1 MGLGNF
7 FSSIGSGISSV
18 CSAIGS
24 AFSSVGSVVA
34 GGAIA
39 LFSPFKKLEIAIT
52 IIQIVGAIVSSIAEM
67 LGLKP
72 EKEAPEELGAKAQEA
87 EMKLEDFEST
97 EKYIEYLRNEVK
109 LDKEKFENMSTTEK
123 SMCTAV
129 GISLYSKNI
138 EEKTGI
144 TLSPEFLIKAGQL
157 DMNAKEVKAY
167 MDSFKE
173 NGFTNMKY
181 MGDFLTGKLD
191 EKTDLKVESAIAQS
205 FKAINPNMSERDIQF
220 KLGDM
225 RAKALNTEEN

>member
-1 MGLGNF
+1 MGF
-7 FSSIGSGISSV
+7 WSSVSSCVSSV

-34 GGAIA
+34 GGAAA
-39 LFSPFKKLEIAIT
+39 LFSPFKKLEMAIN
-52 IIQIVGAIVSSIAEM
+52 IIQVIGVIVSGIAEM

-72 EKEAPEELGAKAQEA
+72 NEETPEELGAKAQEA
-87 EMKLEDFEST
+87 EKKLENFEST

-109 LDKEKFENMSTTEK
+109 LDKEKFENMSAVEK

-129 GISLYSKNI
+129 GVSLYSKNI

-157 DMNAKEVKAY
+157 HMNSKEVKAY

-181 MGDFLTGKLD
+181 MGDFLTGRLD
-191 EKTDLKVESAIAQS
+191 EKTDLKVESAIAQG
-205 FKAINPNMSERDIQF
+205 FKTINPNISESDIQL

-225 RAKALNTEEN
+225 REKALNTEGN